1 MTRLPKMRSLLVAA
15 GGVALVGSLL
25 GARLLGAGGGGGTDA
40 TGKSPPGPV
49 PKDATGTVVLGTAD
63 SDPPPARYGLPPVL
77 QAGQVVEVYVKQGEE
92 VKAGQKLYRFSA
104 PLLEA
109 KVSEA
114 EKALGVARAKQ
125 AEAQGAADAHP
136 TTVAVQA
143 QAVKAAEKKV
153 ELTHKARLVGQF
165 HAAEKYRNVTTDPK
179 KQQELIDN
187 DPDLYGLY
195 VKFAEAELERDVA
208 KAKFEAVKA
217 AEDKQLARVVAV
229 AEAEVKRYEA
239 AAATARELV
248 EACTVTARVDGTVER
263 VSVSP
268 GDVMGISSQAPALV
282 LIPAG
287 PRVVRAEVEA
297 EFASKIGPNQIGR
310 QVIVHDF
317 TDPKVTFKGVVRGPL
332 GGSFL
337 PRRANEGAL
346 VQNET
351 RVLEVVIE
359 VPEPAPAGKPPLRVG
374 QRVRVIFAP

>member
-25 GARLLGAGGGGGTDA
+25 GARLLGPGGGGGTDA
-40 TGKSPPGPV
+40 TGKAPPAPAG
-49 PKDATGTVVLGTAD
+49 KDTTGTVVLGTAD

-77 QAGQVVEVYVKQGEE
+77 QSGQVVEVYVKQGEE

-109 KVSEA
+109 KVTEA
-114 EKALGVARAKQ
+114 VNAVDVARAKL
-125 AEAQGAADAHP
+125 AEARGEADLHASNVALQAQMVKAAETSVKLAADARLVGEWNKKEYYKGQGITPERWPDLLKNEPELFDLFVKHQKAEIERDLAK
-136 TTVAVQA
+136 VKLD
-143 QAVKAAEKKV
+143 AVKAAQEKK
-153 ELTHKARLVGQF
+153 
-165 HAAEKYRNVTTDPK
+165 
-179 KQQELIDN
+179 
-187 DPDLYGLY
+187 
-195 VKFAEAELERDVA
+195 
-208 KAKFEAVKA
+208 
-217 AEDKQLARVVAV
+217 LAPVVAV

-239 AAATARELV
+239 LAADARELV
-248 EACTVTARVDGTVER
+248 AACTVTARVDGTVER

-359 VPEPAPAGKPPLRVG
+359 VPDPTPPGRPPLRVG

>member
-25 GARLLGAGGGGGTDA
+25 GARLLGPGGGGGTDA
-40 TGKSPPGPV
+40 TGKAPPAPAG
-49 PKDATGTVVLGTAD
+49 KDTTGTVVLGTAD

-77 QAGQVVEVYVKQGEE
+77 QSGQVVEVYVKQGEE

-109 KVSEA
+109 KVTEA
-114 EKALGVARAKQ
+114 VNAVDVARAKL
-125 AEAQGAADAHP
+125 AEARGEADLHASNVALQAQMVKAAETSVKLAADARLVGEWNKKEYYKGQGITPERWPDLLKNEPELFDLFVKHQKAEIERDLAK
-136 TTVAVQA
+136 VKLD
-143 QAVKAAEKKV
+143 AVKAAQEKK
-153 ELTHKARLVGQF
+153 
-165 HAAEKYRNVTTDPK
+165 
-179 KQQELIDN
+179 
-187 DPDLYGLY
+187 
-195 VKFAEAELERDVA
+195 
-208 KAKFEAVKA
+208 
-217 AEDKQLARVVAV
+217 LAPVVAV

-239 AAATARELV
+239 LAADARELV
-248 EACTVTARVDGTVER
+248 AACTVTARVDGTVER

-337 PRRANEGAL
+337 RGSDRGARTDPARPAAAPRR
-346 VQNET
+346 
-351 RVLEVVIE
+351 
-359 VPEPAPAGKPPLRVG
+359 PARAGDLRPVTVGMTNAPPMTYR
-374 QRVRVIFAP
+374 

>member
-25 GARLLGAGGGGGTDA
+25 GARLLGPGGGGGTDA
-40 TGKSPPGPV
+40 TGKAPPAPAG
-49 PKDATGTVVLGTAD
+49 KDTTGTVVLGTAD

-77 QAGQVVEVYVKQGEE
+77 QSGQVVEVYVKQGEE

-109 KVSEA
+109 KVTEA
-114 EKALGVARAKQ
+114 VNAVDVARAKL
-125 AEAQGAADAHP
+125 AEARGEADLHASNVALQAQMVKAAETSVKLAADARLVGEWNKKEYYKGQGITPERWPDLLKNEPELFDLFVKHQKAEIERDLAK
-136 TTVAVQA
+136 VKLD
-143 QAVKAAEKKV
+143 AVKAAQEKK
-153 ELTHKARLVGQF
+153 
-165 HAAEKYRNVTTDPK
+165 
-179 KQQELIDN
+179 
-187 DPDLYGLY
+187 
-195 VKFAEAELERDVA
+195 
-208 KAKFEAVKA
+208 
-217 AEDKQLARVVAV
+217 LAPVVAV

-239 AAATARELV
+239 LAADARELV
-248 EACTVTARVDGTVER
+248 AACTVTARVDGTVER

-359 VPEPAPAGKPPLRVG
+359 VPEPTPPGRPPLRVG

>member
-1 MTRLPKMRSLLVAA
+1 MTRLPKVRTLLVAA

-25 GARLLGAGGGGGTDA
+25 GARLLGPGGGGGTES
-40 TGKSPPGPV
+40 TGKAPPGPA

-77 QAGQVVEVYVKQGEE
+77 QAGQVVEVFVTQGEE
-92 VKAGQKLYRFSA
+92 VKAGAKLYRFSA

-114 EKALGVARAKQ
+114 EKALGVARAKL
-125 AEAQGAADAHP
+125 AEAQGAAEAHP
-136 TTVAVQA
+136 AAVAVQA
-143 QAVKAAEKKV
+143 QAVKAAETKV
-153 ELTHKARLVGQF
+153 ELTKKARLVGHYQ
-165 HAAEKYRNVTTDPK
+165 ATEKYKNTTPDPK
-179 KQQELIDN
+179 KQQELLEN
-187 DPDLYGLY
+187 DPDLYNLY

-208 KAKFEAVKA
+208 RAKFEAVKT
-217 AEDKQLARVVAV
+217 AEEKHLARVVAV
-229 AEAEVKRYEA
+229 ADAEVKRYEA
-239 AAATARELV
+239 AVADARALV
-248 EACTVTARVDGTVER
+248 ESCTVTARQDGTVER
-263 VSVSP
+263 ISINR
-268 GDVMGISSQAPALV
+268 GDSMGIGSQAPALI

-359 VPEPAPAGKPPLRVG
+359 VPEPNPPGKPPLRVG